1 MYIRQWLLTN
11 LVKTEERPEMHWR
24 VSIPNLEAGLEE
36 IGKFP
41 YDPEETS
48 FDKPTLFIKGQQSKY
63 INRKNLDLTK
73 GYFPNMQ
80 LEEVEGAGHWG
91 KLNIYAARR
100 SLKYCTVHSQKP
112 KEFQQL
118 VTDFCNA

>member
-1 MYIRQWLLTN
+1 
-11 LVKTEERPEMHWR
+11 MHWR

-41 YDPEETS
+41 YDPEERT
-48 FDKPTLFIKGQQSKY
+48 FEKPTLFIKGQQSKY

-73 GYFPNMQ
+73 GYFPKMQ

-91 KLNIYAARR
+91 EPLLET
-100 SLKYCTVHSQKP
+100 SEVQC
-112 KEFQQL
+112 
-118 VTDFCNA
+118 